1 MELKQSVQ
9 DALNRQIKEELFS
22 AYIYLAV
29 SAYCERTGLTG
40 FAHWMRVQAREELG
54 HALKIFDF
62 VNDRGGRVVLQA
74 INEPGVDF
82 GTPLQIAE
90 KALEHERRVTA
101 MIEQIY
107 GLAVKENDY
116 ATQALMQWFISEQ
129 VEEEKNATL
138 LVDRLR
144 LVGEDRGALL
154 MLDMELGKREPEEE
168 EED

>member
-40 FAHWMRVQAREELG
+40 FAHWMRVQSREELG

-74 INEPGVDF
+74 ISEPGVDF

-144 LVGEDRGALL
+144 MVGEDRGALL
-154 MLDMELGKREPEEE
+154 MLDVELGKREPEEE

>member
-154 MLDMELGKREPEEE
+154 MLDVELGKREPEEE

>member
-9 DALNRQIKEELFS
+9 DALNNQIKEELFS

-29 SAYCERTGLTG
+29 SAYCERTGLPG
-40 FAHWMRVQAREELG
+40 FAHWMRVQAKEELG

-62 VNDRGGRVVLQA
+62 VNDRGGRVVLQT
-74 INEPGVDF
+74 INQPGTDF

-90 KALEHERRVTA
+90 KALEHERRVTSL
-101 MIEQIY
+101 IEQVY
-107 GLAVKENDY
+107 NLAVKENDY
-116 ATQALMQWFISEQ
+116 ATQALMQWFITEQ

-144 LVGEDRGALL
+144 MAGDDRGALL
-154 MLDMELGKREPEEE
+154 MLDVELGKREEEE
-168 EED
+168 EG